1 MSGPHGPNESTTGWT
16 PDRGVAEGSGAPAPT
31 EQFPNHAYPAD
42 VQGAGAYRG
51 PEQGQWQGQA
61 WGQPPQGAPGSV
73 PGRQWGAPAP
83 GQQQWNPGQ
92 QIPGQQQW
100 GAPAPGQQQWSPG
113 NQGVP
118 PGYPQQFGQPG
129 NQWAPQQSGPQQ
141 SGKKTMLWIGI
152 GVGAVVV
159 VGVVGALVASAVGG
173 KTLDEQA
180 AQRGVEQIV
189 TESYGAR
196 SVTGVSCPSGEKV
209 EKGASFEC
217 TLTVDGSPKSVK
229 VTFTDGEGTYEV
241 SRPS

>member
-16 PDRGVAEGSGAPAPT
+16 PDRGSAEGSGAPVPT
-31 EQFPNHAYPAD
+31 EQFPNYAYPAD
-42 VQGAGAYRG
+42 VHGAGPYRG
-51 PEQGQWQGQA
+51 PEQGHWQQGQV
-61 WGQPPQGAPGSV
+61 WGQPHQGAPGPV
-73 PGRQWGAPAP
+73 P
-83 GQQQWNPGQ
+83 GQQWGPAPQGWPQ
-92 QIPGQQQW
+92 QNPGQQQW

-113 NQGVP
+113 NQGMA
-118 PGYPQQFGQPG
+118 PGYPQQG
-129 NQWAPQQSGPQQ
+129 
-141 SGKKTMLWIGI
+141 GKKTVLWIGI

-159 VGVVGALVASAVGG
+159 VGVVGMLVASALGG

-196 SVTGVSCPSGEKV
+196 SVTGVSCPSGQKV

-229 VTFTDGEGTYEV
+229 VTFTDDEGTYEV

>member
-16 PDRGVAEGSGAPAPT
+16 PDRGSAEGSGAPVPT
-31 EQFPNHAYPAD
+31 EQFPNYAYPAD
-42 VQGAGAYRG
+42 VHGAGPYRG
-51 PEQGQWQGQA
+51 PEQGHWQQGQV
-61 WGQPPQGAPGSV
+61 WGQPHQGAPGPV
-73 PGRQWGAPAP
+73 P
-83 GQQQWNPGQ
+83 GQQWGPAPQGWPQ
-92 QIPGQQQW
+92 QNPGQQQW

-113 NQGVP
+113 NQGMA

-129 NQWAPQQSGPQQ
+129 NQWAPPQPGPQQ
-141 SGKKTMLWIGI
+141 GGKKTVLWIGI

-159 VGVVGALVASAVGG
+159 VGVVGMLVASALGG
-173 KTLDEQA
+173 KTLDEKA

-196 SVTGVSCPSGEKV
+196 SVTGVSCPSGQKV

-229 VTFTDGEGTYEV
+229 VTFTDDEGTYEV